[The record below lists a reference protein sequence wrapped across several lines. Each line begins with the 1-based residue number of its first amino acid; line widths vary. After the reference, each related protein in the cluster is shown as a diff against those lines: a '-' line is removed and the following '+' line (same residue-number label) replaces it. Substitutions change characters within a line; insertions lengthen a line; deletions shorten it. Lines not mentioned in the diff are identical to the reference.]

1 MAIGDFTNDLKSA
14 SDYINRTTVN
24 IPDTIDVTQGGVSV
38 STTSFSM
45 KELICSLL
53 GGNGINLPNLQICL
67 KINIARLLNEPTL
80 PSDIKNA
87 LSSAETALDE
97 FIAHTN
103 IDNVLNRLNSA
114 IAEFAAIANMIN
126 FCGTPVSPRPI
137 PNVLR
142 DSMGSFLGAGQN
154 ILDTLGTIAGSDI
167 GGCIGT
173 DGKFN
178 PNLFTGG
185 LLKQLG
191 DNFNNLAGMPQSLRD
206 QITSDLN
213 GFKSDME
220 NLIEFENNFASTE
233 PNGSGGSTFTPG
245 QQETHTGV
253 GVAFDAENMS
263 FSQASALAA
272 QLQGLFDQ
280 LNSYDV
286 DEQGRNIFDYLL
298 TDDMIAMLENK
309 TDPTIGLSN
318 KETVFDYCGKPIGV
332 VETPTQQQIASSF
345 GSPVE
350 DVIAPGNTG
359 LQESGAKV
367 FPPPSTTTNL
377 TDTLTASG
385 SGVDF
390 ISKEQLQQIAAD
402 STDFADFQNKI
413 ANL

>member
-1 MAIGDFTNDLKSA
+1 MAIEDFTNGLQSA
-14 SDYINRTTVN
+14 SDYINRTTVDIPTNAN
-24 IPDTIDVTQGGVSV
+24 ISATGGLNV

-80 PSDIKNA
+80 PSDIRNA
-87 LSSAETALDE
+87 LAGAETALDE

-137 PNVLR
+137 PNVLK
-142 DSMGSFLGAGQN
+142 DTMGSFLGAGQN
-154 ILDTLGTIAGSDI
+154 ILDSLGTIAGSDI

-185 LLKQLG
+185 LLKQIG
-191 DNFNNLAGMPQSLRD
+191 DNFSNLANMPQSLRS
-206 QITSDLN
+206 QIASDLN
-213 GFKSDME
+213 GFQDDMN
-220 NLIEFENNFASTE
+220 NLIKFENNFNSTE
-233 PNGSGGSTFTPG
+233 TSGGSTFTPG
-245 QQETHTGV
+245 QQQTHTGV
-253 GVAFDAENMS
+253 GVAIDANNMT
-263 FSQASALAA
+263 FSQASAIAA
-272 QLQGLFDQ
+272 QLQGLYDQ
-280 LNSYDV
+280 LSSYEV
-286 DEQGRNIFDYLL
+286 DESGQNIFDYLL
-298 TDDMIAMLENK
+298 TDDMIAMLQNK
-309 TDPTIGLSN
+309 TNPTVGLSN

-332 VETPTQQQIASSF
+332 VDTPIQQQIPTSS
-345 GSPVE
+345 GAPTE
-350 DVIAPGNTG
+350 DVLAPGNTG

-367 FPPPSTTTNL
+367 YPTPATTTNL
-377 TDTLTASG
+377 TDSINPLSET
-385 SGVDF
+385 
-390 ISKEQLQQIAAD
+390 ISKAQLQEIAAS

>member
-1 MAIGDFTNDLKSA
+1 MAIEDFTNGLQSA
-14 SDYINRTTVN
+14 SDYINRTTVDIPTNAN
-24 IPDTIDVTQGGVSV
+24 ISATGGLNV

-80 PSDIKNA
+80 PSDIRNA
-87 LSSAETALDE
+87 LAGAETALDE

-137 PNVLR
+137 PNVLK
-142 DSMGSFLGAGQN
+142 DTMGSFLGAGQN
-154 ILDTLGTIAGSDI
+154 ILDSLGTIAGSDI

-173 DGKFN
+173 DGNFN

-185 LLKQLG
+185 LLKQIG
-191 DNFNNLAGMPQSLRD
+191 DNFSNLANMPQSLRS
-206 QITSDLN
+206 QIASDLN
-213 GFKSDME
+213 GFQDDMN
-220 NLIEFENNFASTE
+220 NLIKFENNFNSTE
-233 PNGSGGSTFTPG
+233 TSGGSTFTPG
-245 QQETHTGV
+245 QQQTHTGV
-253 GVAFDAENMS
+253 GVAIDANNMT
-263 FSQASALAA
+263 FSQASAIAA
-272 QLQGLFDQ
+272 QLQGLYDQ
-280 LNSYDV
+280 LSSYEV
-286 DEQGRNIFDYLL
+286 DESGQNIFDYLL
-298 TDDMIAMLENK
+298 TDDMIAMLQNK
-309 TDPTIGLSN
+309 TNPTVGLSN

-332 VETPTQQQIASSF
+332 VDTPIQQQIPTSA
-345 GSPVE
+345 GAPTE
-350 DVIAPGNTG
+350 DVLAPGNTG

-367 FPPPSTTTNL
+367 YPTPATTTNL
-377 TDTLTASG
+377 TDAINPLSET
-385 SGVDF
+385 
-390 ISKEQLQQIAAD
+390 ISKAQLQEIAAS

>member
-1 MAIGDFTNDLKSA
+1 MAINDFTNGLQSA
-14 SDYINRTTVN
+14 SDYINRTTVDIPTGAN
-24 IPDTIDVTQGGVSV
+24 ISEGGINV

-87 LSSAETALDE
+87 LSGAETALDE

-137 PNVLR
+137 PNVLK
-142 DSMGSFLGAGQN
+142 DSMGSFLGAGQS
-154 ILDTLGTIAGSDI
+154 ILDKLGTIAGSDI

-173 DGKFN
+173 DGKFS
-178 PNLFTGG
+178 PDLFTGG

-191 DNFNNLAGMPQSLRD
+191 DNFNNLANMPQTLKD

-213 GFKSDME
+213 GFKSDLD

-233 PNGSGGSTFTPG
+233 TSGGSTFTPG

-253 GVAFDAENMS
+253 GVAFDASNMT

-272 QLQGLFDQ
+272 QLQGLYDQ
-280 LNSYDV
+280 LNTYEV

-298 TDDMIAMLENK
+298 TDDMIAMLRDK
-309 TDPTIGLSN
+309 TNPTVGLSN
-318 KETVFDYCGKPIGV
+318 KETVYDYCGKPIGV
-332 VETPTQQQIASSF
+332 VDTPIQQQPASSV
-345 GSPVE
+345 GAPVE

-367 FPPPSTTTNL
+367 FPPPATTTNL
-377 TDTLTASG
+377 TDTLNASG
-385 SGVDF
+385 SGTDF

>member
-1 MAIGDFTNDLKSA
+1 MAIEDFTNGLQSA
-14 SDYINRTTVN
+14 SDYINRTTVDIPTNAN
-24 IPDTIDVTQGGVSV
+24 ISATGGLNV

-80 PSDIKNA
+80 PSDIRNA
-87 LSSAETALDE
+87 LAGAEPALDE

-137 PNVLR
+137 PNVLK
-142 DSMGSFLGAGQN
+142 DTMGSFLGAGQN
-154 ILDTLGTIAGSDI
+154 ILDSLGTIAGSDI

-185 LLKQLG
+185 LLKQIG
-191 DNFNNLAGMPQSLRD
+191 DNFSNLANMPQSLRS
-206 QITSDLN
+206 QIASDLN
-213 GFKSDME
+213 GFQDDMN
-220 NLIEFENNFASTE
+220 NLIKFENNFNSTE
-233 PNGSGGSTFTPG
+233 TSGGSTFTPG
-245 QQETHTGV
+245 QQQTHTGV
-253 GVAFDAENMS
+253 GVAIDANNMT
-263 FSQASALAA
+263 FSQASAIAA
-272 QLQGLFDQ
+272 QLQGLYDQ
-280 LNSYDV
+280 LSSYEV
-286 DEQGRNIFDYLL
+286 DESGQNIFDYLL
-298 TDDMIAMLENK
+298 TDDMIAMLQNK
-309 TDPTIGLSN
+309 TNPTVGLSN

-332 VETPTQQQIASSF
+332 VDTPIQQQIPTSA
-345 GSPVE
+345 GAPTE
-350 DVIAPGNTG
+350 DVLAPGNTG

-367 FPPPSTTTNL
+367 YPTPATTTNL
-377 TDTLTASG
+377 TDSINPLSET
-385 SGVDF
+385 
-390 ISKEQLQQIAAD
+390 ISKAQLQEIAAS

>member
-1 MAIGDFTNDLKSA
+1 MAIEDFTNGLQSA
-14 SDYINRTTVN
+14 SDYINRTTVDIPTNAN
-24 IPDTIDVTQGGVSV
+24 ISATGGLNV

-80 PSDIKNA
+80 PSDIRNA
-87 LSSAETALDE
+87 LAGAETALDE

-137 PNVLR
+137 PNVLK
-142 DSMGSFLGAGQN
+142 DTMGSFLGAGQN
-154 ILDTLGTIAGSDI
+154 ILDSLGTIAGSDI

-185 LLKQLG
+185 LLKQIG
-191 DNFNNLAGMPQSLRD
+191 DNFSNLANMPQSLRS
-206 QITSDLN
+206 QIASDLN
-213 GFKSDME
+213 GFQDDMN
-220 NLIEFENNFASTE
+220 NLIKFENNFNSTE
-233 PNGSGGSTFTPG
+233 TSGGSTFTPG
-245 QQETHTGV
+245 QQQTHTGV
-253 GVAFDAENMS
+253 GVAIDANNMT
-263 FSQASALAA
+263 FSQASAIAA
-272 QLQGLFDQ
+272 QLQGLYDQ
-280 LNSYDV
+280 LSSYEV
-286 DEQGRNIFDYLL
+286 DESGQNIFDYLL
-298 TDDMIAMLENK
+298 TDDMIAMLQNK
-309 TDPTIGLSN
+309 TNPTVGLSN

-332 VETPTQQQIASSF
+332 VDTPIQQQIPTSA
-345 GSPVE
+345 GAPTE
-350 DVIAPGNTG
+350 DVLAPGNTG

-367 FPPPSTTTNL
+367 YPTPATTTNL
-377 TDTLTASG
+377 TDAINPLSET
-385 SGVDF
+385 
-390 ISKEQLQQIAAD
+390 ISKAQLQEIAAS

>member
-1 MAIGDFTNDLKSA
+1 MAIGDFTNDLQSA

-24 IPDTIDVTQGGVSV
+24 IPDTLDVTPGGLSV

-87 LSSAETALDE
+87 LSGAETALDE

-154 ILDTLGTIAGSDI
+154 ILDTLGTIADSDI

-173 DGKFN
+173 DGQFN

-191 DNFNNLAGMPQSLRD
+191 DNFSNLAGMPQSLKD

-220 NLIEFENNFASTE
+220 NLIETENNFASTE
-233 PNGSGGSTFTPG
+233 ANGAGGSTFTPG

-253 GVAFDAENMS
+253 GVAFDAENMT
-263 FSQASALAA
+263 FSQATALAA
-272 QLQGLFDQ
+272 QLQGLYDQ
-280 LNSYDV
+280 LSTYHV
-286 DEQGRNIFDYLL
+286 DEDGRNIFDYLL
-298 TDDMIAMLENK
+298 TDDMITMLQNK
-309 TDPTIGLSN
+309 TNPTVNLSN
-318 KETVFDYCGKPIGV
+318 KEIQYDYCGKPDGV
-332 VETPTQQQIASSF
+332 IYTPIQQQIPTSA
-345 GSPVE
+345 GAPVE

-367 FPPPSTTTNL
+367 FPPPATTTNL
-377 TDTLTASG
+377 TDTLNASG
-385 SGVDF
+385 SGADF

>member
-1 MAIGDFTNDLKSA
+1 MAIEDFTNGLQSA
-14 SDYINRTTVN
+14 SDYINRTTVDIPTNAN
-24 IPDTIDVTQGGVSV
+24 ISATGGLNV

-80 PSDIKNA
+80 PSDIRNA
-87 LSSAETALDE
+87 LAGAETALDE

-137 PNVLR
+137 PNVLK
-142 DSMGSFLGAGQN
+142 DTMGSFLGAGQN
-154 ILDTLGTIAGSDI
+154 ILDSLGTIAGSDI

-173 DGKFN
+173 DGNFN

-185 LLKQLG
+185 LLKQIG
-191 DNFNNLAGMPQSLRD
+191 DNFSNLANMPQSLRS
-206 QITSDLN
+206 QIASDLN
-213 GFKSDME
+213 GFQDDMN
-220 NLIEFENNFASTE
+220 NLIKFENNFNSTE
-233 PNGSGGSTFTPG
+233 TSGGSTFTPG
-245 QQETHTGV
+245 QQQTHTGV
-253 GVAFDAENMS
+253 GVAIDANNMT
-263 FSQASALAA
+263 FSQASAIAA
-272 QLQGLFDQ
+272 QLQGLYDQ
-280 LNSYDV
+280 LSSYEV
-286 DEQGRNIFDYLL
+286 DESGQNIFDYLL
-298 TDDMIAMLENK
+298 TDDMIAMLQNK
-309 TDPTIGLSN
+309 TNPTVGLSN

-332 VETPTQQQIASSF
+332 VDTPIQQQIPTSA
-345 GSPVE
+345 GAPTE
-350 DVIAPGNTG
+350 DVLAPGNTG

-367 FPPPSTTTNL
+367 YPTPATTTNL
-377 TDTLTASG
+377 TDSINPLSET
-385 SGVDF
+385 
-390 ISKEQLQQIAAD
+390 ISKAQLQEIAAS

>member
-1 MAIGDFTNDLKSA
+1 MAIEDFTNGLQSA

-24 IPDTIDVTQGGVSV
+24 IPTDATISDGGINVG
-38 STTSFSM
+38 TTSFSM
-45 KELICSLL
+45 KEIICSLL

-67 KINIARLLNEPTL
+67 KINIARLLGEPTL
-80 PSDIKNA
+80 PSDIRDSLA
-87 LSSAETALDE
+87 QVETALDE

-126 FCGTPVSPRPI
+126 FCGTPVLPRAI

-142 DSMGSFLGAGQN
+142 NSMSSFLGSGKS

-178 PNLFTGG
+178 PDLFTGG

-191 DNFNNLAGMPQSLRD
+191 DNFDNLAGMPQSLRD
-206 QITSDLN
+206 QIKSDLD
-213 GFKSDME
+213 GVKSDIS
-220 NLIEFENNFASTE
+220 NLITFENNFATTDT
-233 PNGSGGSTFTPG
+233 SGGSTFTPG
-245 QQETHTGV
+245 QQETHTDV
-253 GVAFDAENMS
+253 GLAFDADNMS

-272 QLQGLFDQ
+272 QLQGLYDQ
-280 LNSYDV
+280 LNAYEV

-298 TDDMIAMLENK
+298 TDDMIAMLQNK
-309 TDPTIGLSN
+309 TDPTVGLSN
-318 KETVFDYCGKPIGV
+318 KETVYDYCGKPIGV
-332 VETPTQQQIASSF
+332 VDTPIQQQIASSV
-345 GSPVE
+345 GAPVE
-350 DVIAPGNTG
+350 SVIAPGNTG
-359 LQESGAKV
+359 LQESGAIV
-367 FPPPSTTTNL
+367 FPPPATTTNL
-377 TDTLTASG
+377 TDTLNSSG

-390 ISKEQLQQIAAD
+390 ISKNQLQQIAAD

>member
-1 MAIGDFTNDLKSA
+1 MAIEDFTNGLQSA
-14 SDYINRTTVN
+14 SDYINRTTVDIPTNAN
-24 IPDTIDVTQGGVSV
+24 ISATGGLNV

-80 PSDIKNA
+80 PSDIRNA
-87 LSSAETALDE
+87 LAGAETALDE

-137 PNVLR
+137 PNVLK
-142 DSMGSFLGAGQN
+142 DTMGSFLGAGQN
-154 ILDTLGTIAGSDI
+154 ILDSLGTIAGSDI

-185 LLKQLG
+185 LLKQIG
-191 DNFNNLAGMPQSLRD
+191 DNFSNLANMPQSLRS
-206 QITSDLN
+206 QIASDLN
-213 GFKSDME
+213 GFQDDMN
-220 NLIEFENNFASTE
+220 NLIKFENNFNSTE
-233 PNGSGGSTFTPG
+233 TSGGSTFTPG
-245 QQETHTGV
+245 QQQTHTGV
-253 GVAFDAENMS
+253 GVAIDANNMT
-263 FSQASALAA
+263 FSQASAIAA
-272 QLQGLFDQ
+272 QLQGLYDQ
-280 LNSYDV
+280 LSSYEV
-286 DEQGRNIFDYLL
+286 DESGQNIFDYLL
-298 TDDMIAMLENK
+298 TDDMIAMLQNK
-309 TDPTIGLSN
+309 TNPTVGLSN

-332 VETPTQQQIASSF
+332 VDTPIQQQIPTSA
-345 GSPVE
+345 GAPTE
-350 DVIAPGNTG
+350 DVLAPGNTG

-367 FPPPSTTTNL
+367 YPTPATTTNL
-377 TDTLTASG
+377 TDSINPLSET
-385 SGVDF
+385 
-390 ISKEQLQQIAAD
+390 ISKAQLQEIAAS